1 MEDFVKIVEE
11 LNANLYD
18 LHKEQEKCFNYTT
31 NGYVD
36 VILFEDNILWCSEM
50 DDREWDETTG
60 EYKES
65 LISHI
70 KILYNE
76 WVDSLVKLKF
86 KKTRKK

>member
-1 MEDFVKIVEE
+1 MEENYVEIIE
-11 LNANLYD
+11 NLNVEIYN
-18 LHKEQEKCFNYTT
+18 KRECEKVFKYTT
-31 NGYVD
+31 NGYVHI
-36 VILFEDNILWCSEM
+36 ILFEDNFLWCSEM

-70 KILYNE
+70 KTLYNE
-76 WVDSLVKLKF
+76 WVNSLVKLKF

>member
-1 MEDFVKIVEE
+1 MEENYVEIVEN
-11 LNANLYD
+11 LNVEIYNK
-18 LHKEQEKCFNYTT
+18 KECEKAFKYTT
-31 NGYVD
+31 NGYVHI
-36 VILFEDNILWCSEM
+36 ILFEDNPLWCSEM

-76 WVDSLVKLKF
+76 WVDSLVRLKF
-86 KKTRKK
+86 KKTKKK